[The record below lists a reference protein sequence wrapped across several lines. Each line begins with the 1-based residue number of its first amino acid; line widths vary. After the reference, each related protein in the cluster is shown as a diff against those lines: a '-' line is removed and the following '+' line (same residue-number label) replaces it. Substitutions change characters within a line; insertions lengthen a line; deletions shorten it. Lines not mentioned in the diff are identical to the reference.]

1 MAMETW
7 QKIFVKISV
16 RFMSKERLEDWR
28 WDHGSQVL
36 QEKHKMAYSLFHL
49 ISAKSIISLGEGDGF
64 FLNTF
69 PRIPRKVAIDFS
81 DSAILQC
88 TKKGIEAYKVDIEK
102 ESLPFKDK
110 DFDCVFLID
119 VLEHV
124 WQPEILLKEASRVG
138 KHVILTVPNF
148 SFLKDRLQMLCGLV
162 PQSMG
167 HKKGHCFFF
176 NLKEIK
182 QVCQQTGL
190 EIIKLEAYYPL
201 KHKPLL
207 GTISYYI
214 YKLFPNLW
222 ATSFAVLLK
231 SSVRNI

>member
-1 MAMETW
+1 
-7 QKIFVKISV
+7 
-16 RFMSKERLEDWR
+16 MSKVDLENWR
-28 WDHGSQVL
+28 WDSHSQTL
-36 QEKHKMAYSLFHL
+36 QEKHKMARELFE
-49 ISAKSIISLGEGDGF
+49 SLGNWGCIKLGLNDAHILDIGSGDGF
-64 FLNTF
+64 FLKSLGTYQ
-69 PRIPRKVAIDFS
+69 RKVAVDFS
-81 DSAILQC
+81 QSAIDKC
-88 TKKGIEAYKVDIEK
+88 KSKGLEAFKVDVEK
-102 ESLPFKDK
+102 ESLPFKNK
-110 DFDCVFLID
+110 EFDCVFLID

-124 WQPEILLKEASRVG
+124 WLPEELLKEASRVG